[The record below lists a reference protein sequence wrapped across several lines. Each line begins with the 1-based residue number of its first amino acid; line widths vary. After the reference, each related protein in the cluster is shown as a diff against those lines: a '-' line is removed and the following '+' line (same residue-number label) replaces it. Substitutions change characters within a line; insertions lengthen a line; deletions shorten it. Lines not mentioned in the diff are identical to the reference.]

1 MQTLNDIASEFGVS
15 LQTIY
20 NWKADA
26 EKALGHEIKGQKST
40 VDQRKVVYPPADV
53 ALIVGDRVA
62 PGADAPKPPP
72 TDAPTTMR
80 AGGLVPV
87 ADTQCTRTIA
97 LFDAAAYSNDKQALE
112 TNTRQ
117 QAAGL
122 NEMVAQYAQ
131 SRMASVLAD
140 IDLVA
145 DSLRANA
152 LQQMGVQPGKP
163 SADDGSAA

>member
-1 MQTLNDIASEFGVS
+1 MQTLNDIAKEFEVS
-15 LQTIY
+15 LQTVY

-26 EKALGHEIKGQKST
+26 EQALGREIKGQKSKT
-40 VDQRKVVYPPADV
+40 DQRKIVYAPADV

-62 PGADAPKPPP
+62 PGADAPTQPQPQ
-72 TDAPTTMR
+72 TMR

-97 LFDAAAYSNDKQALE
+97 LFDADQYSSDKQRLE
-112 TNTRQ
+112 DTTRL
-117 QAAGL
+117 QAASL
-122 NEMVAQYAQ
+122 NEMVGQYAQ
-131 SRMASVLAD
+131 SRIASVLAD

-163 SADDGSAA
+163 VGDDGSAA